1 MADYINNNAGMDWDD
16 AIENDGQEFIILPEG
31 DYNFTVTDF
40 ERGRFPGSAKMSAC
54 NKATLAKQLE
64 EMRGKKRKLV
74 DPLQYALSIA
84 AEDLTNYVPTFAWEM
99 SPPSEKQVAFLER
112 RGIFADSVRN
122 AGLASLLIDR
132 LQRRQQ
138 MGLATP
144 KQIRCLER
152 YGFRQ
157 VGTWAFEDASSL
169 ISMLAGNSWRVPYGI
184 TPALYRP

>member
-1 MADYINNNAGMDWDD
+1 MRHRL
-16 AIENDGQEFIILPEG
+16 IEAEEQA
-31 DYNFTVTDF
+31 
-40 ERGRFPGSAKMSAC
+40 ERDVLAEREAA
-54 NKATLAKQLE
+54 LAKQLE
-64 EMRGKKRKLV
+64 EMAREKAQAGRSASVCAFDCGGGFDELC
-74 DPLQYALSIA
+74 A
-84 AEDLTNYVPTFAWEM
+84 DLRMGNVSA
-99 SPPSEKQVAFLER
+99 SEKQVAFLER